1 MGSAPSTPTTPLTPA
16 NGPPAA
22 AFSPFRDKFEAKDEA
37 RNERLRSSNTVKNV
51 SIPLEQILPAP
62 AAPAHLSTLPLL
74 PSSPPVHPFHPTPFP
89 PPPVV
94 SPLPASQ
101 RIWSEWQ
108 KQCLKK
114 CDTDV
119 KRFWVC
125 REENGL
131 LSPFRCTAENEAMK
145 LALQTCGRDE
155 VGFAAFRA
163 KRVDE
168 IEKDILARAAL
179 RELKAAEGSKG

>member
-1 MGSAPSTPTTPLTPA
+1 M
-16 NGPPAA
+16 
-22 AFSPFRDKFEAKDEA
+22 
-37 RNERLRSSNTVKNV
+37 
-51 SIPLEQILPAP
+51 
-62 AAPAHLSTLPLL
+62 
-74 PSSPPVHPFHPTPFP
+74 
-89 PPPVV
+89 
-94 SPLPASQ
+94 
-101 RIWSEWQ
+101 
-108 KQCLKK
+108 KK

-168 IEKDILARAAL
+168 IERDILARAAL

>member
-1 MGSAPSTPTTPLTPA
+1 M
-16 NGPPAA
+16 
-22 AFSPFRDKFEAKDEA
+22 
-37 RNERLRSSNTVKNV
+37 KNV
-51 SIPLEQILPAP
+51 RAFRWNKYCPSLLPLPTFPHCLCSPLH
-62 AAPAHLSTLPLL
+62 HLCISSTLP
-74 PSSPPVHPFHPTPFP
+74 HFP

-94 SPLPASQ
+94 SPHPASQ

-168 IEKDILARAAL
+168 IERDILARAAL